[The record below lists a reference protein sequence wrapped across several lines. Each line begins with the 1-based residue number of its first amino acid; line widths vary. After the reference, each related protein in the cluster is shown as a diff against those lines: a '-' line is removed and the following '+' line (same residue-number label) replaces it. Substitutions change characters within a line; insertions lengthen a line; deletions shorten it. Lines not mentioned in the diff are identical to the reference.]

1 MIVISLQMHCGTG
14 RRMDTDEAT
23 STKDLEILDVR
34 VREVLVLHVVRILD
48 AFLDEGFHLLYS
60 AIEFGFLG
68 GESVEFGVEG
78 VEFRLGVARRA
89 SLISLPPNVVLR
101 LLFNESDA
109 FQHIRD
115 IVDSALPHAELI
127 CGHIQVE
134 DTATVSLQQ
143 SDETFCES
151 AERRIGS
158 RGPLLLARRLPA
170 AYRLWWVSCRRQRH
184 AGVASRQRWRQ
195 RLTLM
200 VGAAGHPRRVV
211 NVTRERVLRNR

>member
-1 MIVISLQMHCGTG
+1 
-14 RRMDTDEAT
+14 MDNA
-23 STKDLEILDVR
+23 
-34 VREVLVLHVVRILD
+34 
-48 AFLDEGFHLLYS
+48 
-60 AIEFGFLG
+60 
-68 GESVEFGVEG
+68 
-78 VEFRLGVARRA
+78 
-89 SLISLPPNVVLR
+89 LPPNVVLR

-158 RGPLLLARRLPA
+158 RGLHTR
-170 AYRLWWVSCRRQRH
+170 SNIINH
-184 AGVASRQRWRQ
+184 I
-195 RLTLM
+195 
-200 VGAAGHPRRVV
+200 
-211 NVTRERVLRNR
+211 VTREVLV